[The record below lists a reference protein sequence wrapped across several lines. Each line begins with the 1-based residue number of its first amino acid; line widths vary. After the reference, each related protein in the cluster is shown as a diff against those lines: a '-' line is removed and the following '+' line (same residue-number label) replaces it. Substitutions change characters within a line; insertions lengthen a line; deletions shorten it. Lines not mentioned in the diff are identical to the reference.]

1 MRQLK
6 KSIVLVGMTGVGKTT
21 IGKILAREMKI
32 NFFDIDQ
39 EIEKITNLKI
49 KDFFKMYGEQE
60 FRRIEKSTLLG
71 LIKRNEKNIIAPGA
85 GIFSDNEIREK
96 LNNDCICVFLNIHLN
111 ILTLRLKKNLSNRPK
126 LSKGKLE
133 DNLKEMYIKRF
144 KDYEKSHIT
153 IDVNEISIPDVVS
166 RINKAL
172 INYEKFNKL

>member
-1 MRQLK
+1 MGQLE
-6 KSIVLVGMTGVGKTT
+6 KSIVLVGMTGAGKTT

-39 EIEKITNLKI
+39 EIEKVTTLRI

-60 FRRIEKSTLLG
+60 FRRIEKSTLFKF
-71 LIKRNEKNIIAPGA
+71 IKRNEKNVISPGA
-85 GIFSDNEIREK
+85 GIFNDNEIREK
-96 LNNDCICVFLNIHLN
+96 LNNDCICVFLNINLN
-111 ILTLRLKKNLSNRPK
+111 SLTLRLKKNLSNRPK

-133 DNLKEMYIKRF
+133 DNLKEMYIRRI
-144 KDYEKSHIT
+144 KDYKKSHIT
-153 IDVNEISIPDVVS
+153 IDVNEISIPEVVS